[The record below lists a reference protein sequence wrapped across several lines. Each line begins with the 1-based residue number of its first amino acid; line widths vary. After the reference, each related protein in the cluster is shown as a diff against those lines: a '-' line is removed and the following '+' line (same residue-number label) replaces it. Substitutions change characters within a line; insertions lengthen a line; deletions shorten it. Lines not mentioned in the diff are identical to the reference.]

1 MEDSEGFGIYAMT
14 FDASGQTTGATLLT
28 GGGQCPVVSPG
39 GTKIAFL
46 SSRDGE
52 GMGLWVMRAAPE
64 GPANRP
70 VKLVGDMPWGGC
82 GYYPTHDWSPDG
94 KRIAYTPNRKYPD
107 GTLKPSNIWAMNAD
121 GTAKTNLTKTP
132 DVSEMSPAF

>member
-64 GPANRP
+64 GSANPRQTRRWHALGRLRLLP
-70 VKLVGDMPWGGC
+70 NPRLVPGREEDRLHPQPKIPRRNLEALQHLGDERRRHG
-82 GYYPTHDWSPDG
+82 
-94 KRIAYTPNRKYPD
+94 
-107 GTLKPSNIWAMNAD
+107 
-121 GTAKTNLTKTP
+121 
-132 DVSEMSPAF
+132 